1 MNNFN
6 PPSSFVMELQ
16 LRHLFHR
23 NKGSLKMF
31 DETISIIQHYINS
44 LGIRGSGKLL
54 PHQAFISQVEDVFN
68 MEQLKP
74 KYGSV

>member
-31 DETISIIQHYINS
+31 DETISIIQHYIYS

-54 PHQAFISQVEDVFN
+54 PHQAFISRVEDVFN
-68 MEQLKP
+68 MEQLNP